1 MVDVNAHSMHR
12 TVLTDI
18 VERGTSSINE
28 FDMKDGR
35 ATAIASRAP
44 GMVNTPNDETVDVNQ
59 PAGVQ
64 QMEAITIVWTKQWLV
79 IAYALSIL
87 THDSRMRARTD
98 YTQRYHY
105 LLYQLTATTN
115 EFRVRALGH
124 ELLPATWL
132 DCYDKPGGQYRQRSV
147 QIAAVQVH

>member
-35 ATAIASRAP
+35 ATAIASRSP
-44 GMVNTPNDETVDVNQ
+44 GMANTPNDETVDVNQ

-79 IAYALSIL
+79 IAYVLSIF
-87 THDSRMRARTD
+87 TRDSRTRARTD
-98 YTQRYHY
+98 
-105 LLYQLTATTN
+105 
-115 EFRVRALGH
+115 
-124 ELLPATWL
+124 
-132 DCYDKPGGQYRQRSV
+132 
-147 QIAAVQVH
+147 